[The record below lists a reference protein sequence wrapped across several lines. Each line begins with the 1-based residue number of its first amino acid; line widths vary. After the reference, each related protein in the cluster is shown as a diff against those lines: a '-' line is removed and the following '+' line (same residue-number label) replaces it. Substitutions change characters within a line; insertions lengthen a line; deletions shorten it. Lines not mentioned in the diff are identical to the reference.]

1 VGNWFDDYG
10 TDGFFDEVVHSD
22 GSVRPHY
29 RRLAGALST
38 LTPED
43 LARAEL
49 RRTAAFRTQGITFTV
64 YGDDEDDPGAGIE
77 RTFPMDLAPRV
88 IPSDEWS
95 HLESGLVQRV
105 TALNRFLDDLYVG
118 DMEIVNDGIVP
129 RWLVLSSEGFS
140 REAFGVPVPLGARC
154 LVAGIDVIRDGH
166 GEYRVLEDNLRSPSG
181 ISYVIENRAALTRVL
196 PQLFAGERV
205 RRVDGYGRKLLA
217 ALQRV
222 SPPSAGESP
231 TVVVLTPG
239 IYNSAYFE
247 HVFLATQMGVEL
259 VEGRDLVVDD
269 HVVSMRTTGGLKR
282 VDVIYRRIDDAF
294 LDPVVFRPDS
304 TLGVPGLMAAARAG
318 NVTIANAVGNGVADD
333 KAVYAYVP
341 EMIRYYLNEEP
352 IIPNVPTYMLWD
364 PEQRADVLARLPELV
379 VKPVAE
385 AGGYGLM
392 IGPES
397 SEAEIEAARAGILA
411 DPRNYIAQEVVSL
424 SRHPA
429 LVEDHFEGRHVDLRP
444 FVLSGESVEVVP
456 GGLTR
461 VALRK
466 GSLVVN
472 SSQGGGSKDTWVLAP
487 AVTPESGT
495 PGPTDDAGDDEDV
508 DQVDDSEVEPATG
521 VVPRVDPRVAL
532 TEAIR
537 PDVRAGEDLL
547 RVEPGGPTA
556 PVDPEASDHGIAG
569 DAAQG
574 RDD

>member
-1 VGNWFDDYG
+1 VGTWFDEYA
-10 TDGFFDEVVHSD
+10 TESFYDEVVDAD
-22 GSVRPHY
+22 GAVRPHY
-29 RRLAGALST
+29 ARLADALGT

-43 LARAEL
+43 LDRAER

-77 RTFPMDLAPRV
+77 RTFPMDLVPRV
-88 IPSDEWS
+88 IPSDEWA
-95 HLESGLVQRV
+95 HLERGLVQRV

-118 DMEIVNDGIVP
+118 GMQIVNDGVVP
-129 RWLVLSSEGFS
+129 RWLVLSSDGFTP
-140 REAFGVPVPLGARC
+140 EAFGVPVPMGARC
-154 LVAGIDVIRDGH
+154 LVAGIDVIRDGY

-181 ISYVIENRAALTRVL
+181 VSYVIENRAALTRVL

-205 RRVDGYGRKLLA
+205 RRVDGYGRKLLE
-217 ALQRV
+217 ALRRA
-222 SPPSAGESP
+222 SPPSGGESP

-269 HVVSMRTTGGLKR
+269 HVVSMRTTSGLKR
-282 VDVIYRRIDDAF
+282 VDVIYRRIDDQF

-304 TLGVPGLMAAARAG
+304 SLGVPGLMAAARAG

-352 IIPNVPTYMLWD
+352 ILPNVPTYLLWEE
-364 PEQRADVLARLPELV
+364 EQRAEVLSRLHELV

-392 IGPES
+392 IGPQAT
-397 SEAEIEAARAGILA
+397 EAEVEAARQGILSN
-411 DPRNYIAQEVVSL
+411 PRNYIAQEVVQL

-429 LVEDHFEGRHVDLRP
+429 LVDDHFEGRHVDLRP
-444 FVLSGESVEVVP
+444 FILSGEKVEVVP

-461 VALRK
+461 VAMRK
-466 GSLVVN
+466 GSLIVN

-487 AVTPESGT
+487 SPAPPAEAAAAGELDEGELDGV
-495 PGPTDDAGDDEDV
+495 DADDEL
-508 DQVDDSEVEPATG
+508 DDIEPATG
-521 VVPRVDPRVAL
+521 TVDI
-532 TEAIR
+532 T
-537 PDVRAGEDLL
+537 
-547 RVEPGGPTA
+547 TA
-556 PVDPEASDHGIAG
+556 AAPAAAG
-569 DAAQG
+569 DGA
-574 RDD
+574 